1 MVILWIGRETIRF
14 FFLITDI
21 NRRIKWKKKE
31 KKCNSREIVLSIIP
45 MHRDDN
51 VRFSFPSPLFSFH
64 FALFYFIFFFFICYL
79 RSKVC
84 TMYAIHA
91 RDKSKKRYER
101 LNTFI
106 PGRKKISPNR
116 IKDVGACNFLENP
129 WSAFYIQRGDRKAH
143 CSAAQHVYN
152 RESTTPIALLPALA
166 THRANTFQFNFI
178 EFLDSPRA
186 NDSPECASVNLFR
199 S

>member
-21 NRRIKWKKKE
+21 NRRIKWKKK
-31 KKCNSREIVLSIIP
+31 KK
-45 MHRDDN
+45 N
-51 VRFSFPSPLFSFH
+51 VTLERLFYRSFPCIATTMFVSLSPLPFFYST
-64 FALFYFIFFFFICYL
+64 LLYFILFFFFFICYL